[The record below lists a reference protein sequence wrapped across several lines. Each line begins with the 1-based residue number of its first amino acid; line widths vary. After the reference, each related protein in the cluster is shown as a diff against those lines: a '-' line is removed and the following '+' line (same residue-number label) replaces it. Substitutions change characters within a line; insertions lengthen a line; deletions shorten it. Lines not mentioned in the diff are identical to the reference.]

1 MYLLYPPTQW
11 LVVDDFHPVA
21 LATPLL
27 LGAIWFLDEE
37 RLLAFAVC
45 AGAACLTKEQIGL
58 VVAMLGLWF
67 AVAHGRRVAGGT
79 IVAAGTA
86 MAVLATAVV
95 VPHFAPGEGS
105 PFEGRYA
112 TVGGSPAGILRG
124 AFEHPVRLV
133 EALTEHRDLAYLLD
147 LVAPLGGLSLLSP
160 LLAASALPE
169 IGLNLLSDTR
179 TQTSIHF
186 HYTAGA
192 IPGLIAAAV
201 LGASKVRRRWPGAG
215 PQLAA
220 GLIAVVLG
228 AGALLGPLPIW
239 ARVPFGS
246 TLAADDHVVTDHDRA
261 AARALRAIPA
271 GVPVSATN
279 TLGAHLSERRRI
291 FSFPVIREARWIAL
305 DLTRPSY
312 LDNGPGTGFPAAYER
327 LQRDDRWRVVRSD
340 DGIVVLHRKV

>member
-1 MYLLYPPTQW
+1 MRS
-11 LVVDDFHPVA
+11 VR
-21 LATPLL
+21 
-27 LGAIWFLDEE
+27 E
-37 RLLAFAVC
+37 RPAS
-45 AGAACLTKEQIGL
+45 TKEQIGL

-67 AVAHGRRVAGGT
+67 AIAHGRRVAGSA
-79 IVAAGTA
+79 IVALGTA
-86 MAVLATAVV
+86 IAAVATAVI
-95 VPHFAPGEGS
+95 VPHFAPGGGS

-124 AFEHPVRLV
+124 AIEHPVRLV

-147 LVAPLGGLSLLSP
+147 LLAPLGGLSLLSP

-169 IGLNLLSDTR
+169 IALNLLSDTR
-179 TQTSIHF
+179 TQTSVHF

-192 IPGLIAAAV
+192 IPGLVAAAV
-201 LGASKVRRRWPGAG
+201 LGASRVMRRWPDAG

-220 GLIAVVLG
+220 ALVVVVIA
-228 AGALLGPLPIW
+228 AGIRLGPLPIW
-239 ARVPFGS
+239 AHVPFGS

-261 AARALRAIPA
+261 AARVLRAIPA

-279 TLGAHLSERRRI
+279 TLGAHLSERRRV

-327 LQRDDRWRVVRSD
+327 LQRDGSWRVVRSD
-340 DGIVVLHRKV
+340 DGVVVFHRKV